1 MEDLPKDPK
10 IAELPNPYGL
20 NRPDE
25 TFMKKLSLCLSLAAV
40 SIVSTMAVK
49 ADPEA
54 GNGLVMVTPLGTH
67 DGEFCRRDR
76 ALLFED
82 PDGTTILWDPGRTV
96 RGPTDERLPA
106 GGLTGV
112 ILSSVHSDHLGDR
125 IPSAQNNGNCDN
137 PTLDVDLRPAS
148 NTTNILIG
156 HMTAVM
162 RVGGEMP
169 SIINKKVG
177 RNAASTLRP
186 GGNAMIGGVGVA
198 VIAAFHSNG
207 LSSGFITDESH
218 KSELAADGLTGYGG
232 LDHGYI
238 LRFTN
243 GLVVYLTGDT
253 GHFGDMKHIVRD
265 FYKPKLMVVNLGNGP
280 SMGPEEGAFA
290 VKLVRPKSVIPSHT
304 NDRPGTIGGVPAPG
318 SQMEAFSNLVEKA
331 DVHIPLS
338 GVTMMFNKS
347 GRCVN
352 C

>member
-1 MEDLPKDPK
+1 
-10 IAELPNPYGL
+10 
-20 NRPDE
+20 
-25 TFMKKLSLCLSLAAV
+25 MKKLDLCISLAAV
-40 SIVSTMAVK
+40 CIVSTMVLTTVPA
-49 ADPEA
+49 AA
-54 GNGLVMVTPLGTH
+54 NGLVSVTPLGTH

-106 GGLTGV
+106 GGLLDGV
-112 ILSSVHSDHLGDR
+112 ILSSLHSDHLGDR
-125 IPSAQNNGNCDN
+125 IPSVQNNGNCDN

-156 HMTAVM
+156 HVTAAM

-169 SIINKKVG
+169 DIINKKVG
-177 RNAASTLRP
+177 RDAAKTLRP

-207 LSSGFITDESH
+207 LSSGFITNATH
-218 KSELAADGLTGYGG
+218 KAELEADGLTGYGG

-290 VKLVRPKSVIPSHT
+290 VQLVNPKSVIPSHT

-318 SQMEAFSNLVEKA
+318 SQMEAFSNLVNTA

-347 GRCVN
+347 GKCVN